1 MIVVLKKIWSFLKT
15 HWYIPVIIIAA
26 LISRSKGERFSEIL
40 EASQESHKKQ
50 VKAIEDAEAEKQ
62 KRKKEIE
69 EEYENAVKEI
79 DKNYSKENKALNNKE
94 RKYVKYVVESW
105 VDDPDQV
112 AEMIRS
118 KFGFEYVPKTNNSD
132 TD

>member
-1 MIVVLKKIWSFLKT
+1 MVVLKKIWSFLKT
-15 HWYIPVIIIAA
+15 HWYIPAIIIAA
-26 LISRSKGERFSEIL
+26 LISRSKSERFSEIL

-50 VKAIEDAEAEKQ
+50 VKAIEDAEVEKQ
-62 KRKKEIE
+62 KRKKKIE

-94 RKYVKYVVESW
+94 KKYIKYVIESW
-105 VDDPDQV
+105 TGDPDQV
-112 AEMIRS
+112 SKIIRS

>member
-1 MIVVLKKIWSFLKT
+1 MVALKKFWSFLKT

-26 LISRSKGERFSEIL
+26 LIFRSKGKQFSEIL

-50 VKAIEDAEAEKQ
+50 IKAIEDAEVEKQ

-69 EEYENAVKEI
+69 DEYENVIKEL
-79 DKNYSKENKALNNKE
+79 DKNYSKENKILDKRE
-94 RKYVKYVVESW
+94 KKYVKYLVDSW
-105 VDDPDQV
+105 ADDPGQM
-112 AEMIRS
+112 AERIRMR
-118 KFGFEYVPKTNNSD
+118 FGFNYVPKTNDSD